1 MDVFVIHCQIS
12 HYWWPG
18 NPRTRTARAMRLSR
32 IIPSWVLEIVICDG
46 KNVFCRTVVRFLCPR
61 MNNCLR
67 VLISVLMSVMQYREK
82 KSHFFDQLLVIHMAH
97 AKACIAWL
105 SEHDGV
111 IKWKHFPR
119 YWPFVRGIHRSGYW
133 ANIWIASYYDI
144 IIRFNYCRIEC
155 PNYWTV
161 TFAMCLIKE
170 SQCYLVIFIS
180 NDSILIK

>member
-67 VLISVLMSVMQYREK
+67 VLISVLMSVMQNREK
-82 KSHFFDQLLVIHMAH
+82 KSHFLISYLSFIWPMRRHALHGFLNMMASSNENIFRVTGLCAGNSPVRLLSKHLNCQLLWHYH
-97 AKACIAWL
+97 
-105 SEHDGV
+105 
-111 IKWKHFPR
+111 
-119 YWPFVRGIHRSGYW
+119 
-133 ANIWIASYYDI
+133 
-144 IIRFNYCRIEC
+144 
-155 PNYWTV
+155 
-161 TFAMCLIKE
+161 
-170 SQCYLVIFIS
+170 
-180 NDSILIK
+180 